1 MNNWEMIWKDA
12 THEITMHQL
21 LERTR
26 KCDGIA
32 MDVCGECLS
41 FQEFHRRSDLLG
53 AWLQAKGYGAED
65 IIILS
70 MKASAD
76 LFCMMAGVI
85 KAGAIVTVT
94 EDVLPKER
102 LDKLYEQTNAA
113 LRITDGDVETIYREA
128 AGLTLTDITDQVSPG
143 DVYAIWYTSGTTGEP
158 CGIQTMS
165 YNTVCNIIPEP
176 GNEILSD
183 CLKESSALLNISH
196 PSFGLGF
203 TNFFYAIFYG
213 KKFVHI
219 QAGTDSSIRDIA
231 QKINENPGCFLLF
244 TPSAVA
250 ACMQDEKARESLRNC
265 SAVMMGAD
273 VVKQTLIAEIQK
285 AMGAQGK
292 VINLYGISDVGL
304 VAAKISGDND
314 KLHAVGKPTAHTEF
328 SVVDEDRNPLPQG
341 EAGEFVIS
349 GVRVGPGYLKAPPEK
364 QNRFV
369 EDAQGIRRFYTGD
382 YGYVGSDGEVYLLG
396 RTDRLIKHLGY
407 RVDSIEVEETIRKEL
422 HVKNVAVKQ
431 FETGKNHILCAFY
444 ENERPIDEDQF
455 RKKLGE
461 KLPRYCLPE
470 RYIHME
476 KLPLTQRGKL
486 DYRALTLESAA
497 SNGAVYEAP
506 RTDVERAICSAY
518 EKCLRARRV
527 GINDSFFELGGDS
540 VLGMLLLSVLKEEHG
555 LRYRIEDLFNNPR
568 PADLAL
574 VSSGSEGIGAFAGED
589 ADLPALPKEMSALL
603 EKDEIEAIYP
613 ADAASGLYQ
622 FLLEAGTAYTKGL
635 FFRWR
640 IRLDRFL
647 TEQEFRE
654 RISLLTKRHPVLRSF
669 FRRDG
674 EGKLWQIFQRE
685 GKTPVYYRDLRSMGE
700 EARKRFLSGFFQV
713 MDEGDGRMEAP
724 FQAACFPVKD
734 GECSI
739 LIRSRH
745 THMDGMSAMIL
756 MRELTQSQVPEGTD
770 AFYAYRK
777 RRLGARQSFPKELAD
792 YYVDFKGNMR
802 LPVPSGIPSGQVVSR
817 KIELTEE
824 QTQKLKEWCG
834 KKGISI
840 PSYVEY
846 CFGKGL
852 LRAMGRRE
860 IWISH
865 LYSGR
870 DEGFEH
876 CNEIIGNLFY
886 TMPVRIGE
894 DMSPEAFQK
903 EMLIPWRYP
912 FVTDTAEYRRLNN
925 HSTEGGVVSRIF
937 TPFGNESASLSDDAE
952 EMDTGHYLELRNGR
966 LIVVLR
972 YPADSVKES
981 DYDRI
986 EEVMRRKLEEI

>member
-1 MNNWEMIWKDA
+1 MNSWKMIWKDA

-41 FQEFHRRSDLLG
+41 FQEFHRRSDLFG
-53 AWLQAKGYGAED
+53 AWLQAKGYESED

-94 EDVLPKER
+94 DDVLPKER
-102 LDKLYEQTNAA
+102 LDKLYEQTNAV

-128 AGLTLTDITDQVSPG
+128 AGLTLRDITDRGSPG

-183 CLKESSALLNISH
+183 VLKESSALLNISH
-196 PSFGLGF
+196 PSFVVGF
-203 TNFFYAIFYG
+203 TNFFFAIFYG

-219 QAGTDSSIRDIA
+219 QTGTDSSIHDIA
-231 QKINENPGCFLLF
+231 RKINENPGCFLLF

-250 ACMQDEKARESLRNC
+250 ACMQDKNARESLRNC
-265 SAVMMGAD
+265 SAIMMGAD
-273 VVKQTLIAEIQK
+273 VVKQTLIAEIKK

-292 VINLYGISDVGL
+292 VINLYGLSDVGL
-304 VAAKISGDND
+304 VAAKISGDDD
-314 KLHAVGKPTAHTEF
+314 KLHSVGKPTAHTEI
-328 SVVDEDRNPLPQG
+328 SVVDVNRNPLPVG

-349 GVRVGPGYLKAPPEK
+349 GVRVGPGYLKATPEK

-369 EDAQGIRRFYTGD
+369 EDSHGIRHFYTGD

-431 FETGKNHILCAFY
+431 FETGENQILCAFY
-444 ENERPIDEDQF
+444 EYEKPIDENQI

-470 RYIHME
+470 RFIHME

-486 DYRALTLESAA
+486 DYGALTLESAA
-497 SNGAVYEAP
+497 SYSAVYEAP

-518 EKCLRARRV
+518 EKCLGVERV

-540 VLGMLLLSVLKEEHG
+540 VLGMLLLSVLREEHG

-568 PADLAL
+568 PANLAL
-574 VSSGSEGIGAFAGED
+574 VFFGAEDINAFDGED
-589 ADLPALPKEMSALL
+589 ADLPAPPKEMEALL
-603 EKDEIEAIYP
+603 ENDEIEAIYP

-635 FFRWR
+635 FFRCR
-640 IRLDRFL
+640 FTLDCFM
-647 TEQEFRE
+647 TEQEFRK

-669 FRRDG
+669 FKRDG
-674 EGKLWQIFQRE
+674 EGKLWQIFKRE
-685 GKTPVYYRDLRSMGE
+685 GGTPVYYRDLRSMGE

-713 MDEGDGRMEAP
+713 MDEGDGHMEAP

-756 MRELTQSQVPEGTD
+756 MRELMQSQAPEGTD
-770 AFYAYRK
+770 MFYAYRK
-777 RRLGARQSFPKELAD
+777 MRLKARMSFPKELTD
-792 YYVDFKGNMR
+792 YYADFQGNMR
-802 LPVPSGIPSGQVVSR
+802 LPVSSEIQSGQVVSR
-817 KIELTEE
+817 KIELNEE

-834 KKGISI
+834 KKSISI
-840 PSYVEY
+840 PNYVEY

-870 DEGFEH
+870 DEGFDH
-876 CNEIIGNLFY
+876 SNEIIGNLFY

-937 TPFGNESASLSDDAE
+937 TSFDIENVSLSDDAE
-952 EMDTGHYLELRNGR
+952 EMDTGHYLEMNSGR
-966 LIVVLR
+966 LKIVLR
-972 YPADSVKES
+972 YPFGSAQES

-986 EEVMRRKLEEI
+986 EEVMLGMLEEI